1 MCPVVLKLEEPRD
14 MQTPTFLRCI
24 PSQEMRLL
32 KQHQLRH
39 WVTLTKA
46 AAEIVRSQI
55 CSSPLNTSTW
65 DTEGPLSSHIL
76 PSSGGILSSLST
88 MYPEIKMKM
97 LPCNS
102 SSTDLQGN
110 KGLTLDGPVSNLHS
124 PSLASQS
131 LVLSSVPNICTW
143 SLPNAVIYQPDKLLM

>member
-1 MCPVVLKLEEPRD
+1 
-14 MQTPTFLRCI
+14 MQTPTFLGCI

-46 AAEIVRSQI
+46 VAEIASSQT
-55 CSSPLNTSTW
+55 CSSPPNTSTL
-65 DTEGPLSSHIL
+65 DTQVPLSSHIL
-76 PSSGGILSSLST
+76 LSSGGILFSLST
-88 MYPEIKMKM
+88 MYPEIKMKK
-97 LPCNS
+97 LLCNS

-124 PSLASQS
+124 PLGSQF
-131 LVLSSVPNICTW
+131 C
-143 SLPNAVIYQPDKLLM
+143 SLPGPYPMLLPTSLINF